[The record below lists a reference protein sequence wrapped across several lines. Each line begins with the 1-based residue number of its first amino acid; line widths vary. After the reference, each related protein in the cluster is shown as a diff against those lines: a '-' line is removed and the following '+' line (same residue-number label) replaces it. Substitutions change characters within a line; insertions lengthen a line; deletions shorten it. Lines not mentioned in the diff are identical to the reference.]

1 MQKIKKIIT
10 ALLVVTLI
18 IGVGGL
24 AFFALTRRA
33 SDNAHENALA
43 IAKIAPIVTSEP
55 DRDEETTPDTT
66 ESVSETETSEG
77 SETVETSEADETPA
91 NEEQPDYNIEDT
103 SAAALFGVDLD
114 AMRAINDDV
123 IGWILIPDTSV
134 SHPLLQGRTNTY
146 YLRQTW
152 EKTWNLAGSIFL
164 DSTMDPTFDNFNT
177 IIYGH
182 NMRDGTMFSHLLNFS
197 DEQYLNDHKY
207 LYLLSEKG
215 VHKYEVFAVYTAHIR
230 DEIYGIGSFSDKRKQ
245 SLIDFALEKSEIDTA
260 IVPTVDDRIV
270 TLSTCTVV
278 SHPEYRWIVQYVE
291 REFWPIES

>member
-1 MQKIKKIIT
+1 MQKTRKTVTI
-10 ALLVVTLI
+10 LLVITLM

-24 AFFALTRRA
+24 AFFAITRSVSQNA
-33 SDNAHENALA
+33 HDNALDVAG
-43 IAKIAPIVTSEP
+43 IAPLITSEP
-55 DRDEETTPDTT
+55 EDPSYDTVTEEIT
-66 ESVSETETSEG
+66 ERAEESISEE
-77 SETVETSEADETPA
+77 
-91 NEEQPDYNIEDT
+91 NERAPEELTAALLDDT
-103 SAAALFGVDLD
+103 SAIALAKVDLD
-114 AMRAINDDV
+114 AMQNINGDV

-134 SHPLLQGRTNTY
+134 SHPLLQGRSNTY

-164 DSTMDPTFDNFNT
+164 DSTLDPTFDNFNT

-245 SLIDFALEKSEIDTA
+245 SLIDFALEKSEIDTG
-260 IVPTVDDRIV
+260 IVPDIDDRIV

-291 REFWPIES
+291 RDFLPREAFDLE

>member
-1 MQKIKKIIT
+1 MQKTRKIVTI
-10 ALLVVTLI
+10 LLVITLI

-24 AFFALTRRA
+24 VFFAVTRSVSQNA
-33 SDNAHENALA
+33 HDNALDVAGIDVL
-43 IAKIAPIVTSEP
+43 ITSE
-55 DRDEETTPDTT
+55 
-66 ESVSETETSEG
+66 
-77 SETVETSEADETPA
+77 
-91 NEEQPDYNIEDT
+91 IEDT
-103 SAAALFGVDLD
+103 SYDAVTEEITERADGSISEETEKAPEELTAALLDDTSAKALAKVDLD
-114 AMRAINDDV
+114 AMQKLNGDV

-134 SHPLLQGRTNTY
+134 SHPLLQGRSNTY

-164 DSTMDPTFDNFNT
+164 DSTLDPTFDNFNT

-230 DEIYGIGSFSDKRKQ
+230 DEIYGIGSFSDNRKQ

-291 REFWPIES
+291 RDFLPREAFDLE

>member
-1 MQKIKKIIT
+1 M
-10 ALLVVTLI
+10 

-24 AFFALTRRA
+24 AFFAVTRSVSQNA
-33 SDNAHENALA
+33 HDNALDVAGIDVL
-43 IAKIAPIVTSEP
+43 ITSE
-55 DRDEETTPDTT
+55 
-66 ESVSETETSEG
+66 S
-77 SETVETSEADETPA
+77 
-91 NEEQPDYNIEDT
+91 EDT
-103 SAAALFGVDLD
+103 SYDAVTEEITEEITEKAPEELTAALLDDTSAISLAKVDLD
-114 AMRAINDDV
+114 AMQKLNGDV

-134 SHPLLQGRTNTY
+134 SHPLLQGRSNTY

-164 DSTMDPTFDNFNT
+164 DSTLDPTFDNFNT

-215 VHKYEVFAVYTAHIR
+215 VHKYEAFAVYTAHIK
-230 DEIYGIGSFSDKRKQ
+230 DEIYGIGSFSDDRKQ

-260 IVPTVDDRIV
+260 VVPTVDDRIV

-291 REFWPIES
+291 RDFLPREAFDLE

>member
-1 MQKIKKIIT
+1 MQKTRKIVTI
-10 ALLVVTLI
+10 LLVITLM

-24 AFFALTRRA
+24 AFFAVTKSVSQNA
-33 SDNAHENALA
+33 HDNALDVAG
-43 IAKIAPIVTSEP
+43 IAPLITSEP
-55 DRDEETTPDTT
+55 
-66 ESVSETETSEG
+66 
-77 SETVETSEADETPA
+77 
-91 NEEQPDYNIEDT
+91 EDT
-103 SAAALFGVDLD
+103 SCDAVTEEFTEEITERAEESISEETEKAPEELTAALLDDTSAKALAKVDLD
-114 AMRAINDDV
+114 AMQKLNGDV

-134 SHPLLQGRTNTY
+134 SHPLLQGRSNTY

-164 DSTMDPTFDNFNT
+164 DSTLDPTFDNFNT

-291 REFWPIES
+291 RDFLPREAFDLE